1 MIASIVSIAITFW
14 LVIGIVVVANGYFVY
29 QVRMARYRV
38 MQTLADKNQPV
49 PLELFNG
56 PRRTASVGMI
66 RGGIVMCSLGF
77 ALGLFLWAM
86 TAQSVF
92 AGPIK
97 SVGWLPTVALFPIM
111 IGVALLLMALV
122 GRSNTPP
129 AA

>member
-1 MIASIVSIAITFW
+1 MFSSILSIAVTFW
-14 LVIGIVVVANGYFVY
+14 IVIGIVIVANGYFVY

-77 ALGLFLWAM
+77 ALGFFLWAM
-86 TAQSVF
+86 TAQSIF
-92 AGPIK
+92 AGPIE

-111 IGVALLLMALV
+111 IGVALLLMAMV
-122 GRSNTPP
+122 GRNNPP